1 MARMNIDK
9 NNYDDEETLCSEKV
23 RDELIQLFISSKMLL
38 IDDCLKLSVFQRKCN
53 NSFWLKGGVNNS
65 KVAKELENMK
75 NEGLIDWA
83 EKDVKSPAC
92 LIKFTEK
99 GKLIF
104 FG

>member
-38 IDDCLKLSVFQRKCN
+38 IDDSILLSKLLRKRN
-53 NSFWLKGGVNNS
+53 DYFWLKEEKNNPNILE
-65 KVAKELENMK
+65 ELENMK
-75 NEGLIDWA
+75 NEGLIDLV
-83 EKDVKSPAC
+83 EKDVKSLDC
-92 LIKFTEK
+92 LIKFTDK
-99 GKLIF
+99 GKLNF